1 MRLLALS
8 AALFALP
15 PFHSAIRPLAPAE
28 RAQLTGEFW
37 RAGCPV
43 PLSSLR
49 VLAVSH
55 WDFARNL
62 QTGQLVVNRTA
73 AASLA
78 RVFRQLYVLRF
89 PIRHMQF
96 ADFYGPKSGR
106 PRDNDVTESF
116 ECRKAVPSPC
126 GSGTGH
132 WSMHAYGLAVDVN
145 PIENPYTGCGR
156 TRTRASIPY
165 LNRSRIRRGMVT
177 AAVVRAF
184 ASVGW
189 GWGGSWSG
197 STKDY
202 MHFSSSGH

>member
-1 MRLLALS
+1 MRLFALS

-37 RAGCPV
+37 HVGCPV

-49 VLAVSH
+49 VLTVSH
-55 WDFARNL
+55 WDFAGGV
-62 QTGQLVVNRTA
+62 QTGQLVVNRSA
-73 AASLA
+73 AAPLA

-96 ADFYGPKSGR
+96 ADYYGPKSGR

-116 ECRKAVPSPC
+116 ECRRAVPSPC

-132 WSMHAYGLAVDVN
+132 WSMHAYGLAVDLD

-184 ASVGW
+184 ASIGW
-189 GWGGSWSG
+189 GWGGSWAG

-202 MHFSSSGH
+202 MHFSATGH

>member
-37 RAGCPV
+37 HVGCPV

-49 VLAVSH
+49 VLTVSH
-55 WDFARNL
+55 WDFAGSV
-62 QTGQLVVNRTA
+62 QTGQLVVNRSA
-73 AASLA
+73 AAPLA

-96 ADFYGPKSGR
+96 ADYYGPKSGR

-116 ECRKAVPSPC
+116 ECRRAVPSPC

-132 WSMHAYGLAVDVN
+132 WSMHAYGLAVDLD

-184 ASVGW
+184 ASIGW
-189 GWGGSWSG
+189 GWGGRRRSG
-197 STKDY
+197 KDY
-202 MHFSSSGH
+202 QHFSASGR